1 MNRSSDGLPNV
12 KEKVTIDGWADMS
25 QFISLIHDSIAVPL
39 ALLHAHAQPRSPPV
53 EHIGS
58 VQMFVTSLNDNLQ
71 QLLHDVHNT
80 CLSES
85 LLHPSL
91 YY

>member
-1 MNRSSDGLPNV
+1 MNRSSDGLLNV

-25 QFISLIHDSIAVPL
+25 QFIFLISLIHDPIAVPL

-58 VQMFVTSLNDNLQ
+58 VQMFATSLNDNLYTAT
-71 QLLHDVHNT
+71 VT
-80 CLSES
+80 CCA
-85 LLHPSL
+85 
-91 YY
+91 